1 MTSIL
6 TYTLKALGKKLDG
19 PQRKLALTARVDG
32 IPLTEPIRLG
42 DILTVSVTCEKLSHA
57 KKAESDSDNSQ
68 RVFMALVNYATDQMI
83 VEEIAET
90 EELLEKEFKIQ
101 LRERGKN
108 SFRVYAFTGD
118 GRIDSS
124 FNRDV
129 YAL

>member
-1 MTSIL
+1 
-6 TYTLKALGKKLDG
+6 
-19 PQRKLALTARVDG
+19 
-32 IPLTEPIRLG
+32 
-42 DILTVSVTCEKLSHA
+42 
-57 KKAESDSDNSQ
+57 
-68 RVFMALVNYATDQMI
+68 MALVNYATDQMI

-90 EELLEKEFKIQ
+90 EEVLEKEFKIQ